1 MGSAMRVNGGPTY
14 LVCLDAKGEEAFLIR
29 LLSTC

>member
-1 MGSAMRVNGGPTY
+1 MRVNHGPIY
-14 LVCLDAKGEEAFLIR
+14 LVCLDAKGEEALLIR